1 MPKSIYILFLLCAL
15 SAKADAQSLSQ
26 NYVLGKQMLDA
37 EGTRAI
43 TSVTYYD
50 GLGYPIET
58 ATNGLGGTGKY
69 AYTLLEYDL
78 PGRTKREWLAGA
90 IGSDCSF
97 VPSSEL
103 SSSLTAYHK
112 DQNPYTVKE
121 SDVLDREG
129 SILGPGEHWHTAQK
143 KVVRQYS
150 SNQASSIKYYQV
162 NSSGVLVLNGYYAA
176 NALTMEKTTDEEGK
190 SLQVF
195 TDLFGQK
202 VLERRADANDIYYV
216 YNNLG
221 QLRFVLSPSY
231 QEEADL
237 QKFGYEYRYDK
248 YGRCVWKRLP
258 GCEYQQMWYDEAD
271 NLMFSQDGEQRKKGN
286 YLFYLYDNMRRLVL
300 QGSTSSINASCA
312 SAIVSS
318 YKISVAGVCGSG
330 YTPLG
335 SLGLKNEQLLVANY
349 YDSHVF
355 LKGTLVGQSTS
366 QKLSVSGIQE
376 SNSLGSLTGIVT
388 RATNGEL
395 LCSAYYHDLR
405 GLVVKSRQTKLGD
418 ILLSQDVTY
427 SFTKKPLVITS
438 TIQRGKVC
446 KSVIQTNTYNR
457 YNDQLATIGL
467 QAGGSERVIASYAYD
482 DVGKLVNIGRS
493 GSAGNI
499 RKEYNVRG
507 WLQSIKT
514 PRFSES
520 LSYETQAAH
529 PRYDGNVSRLQWQ
542 SGKDNI
548 LRGYDF
554 KYDDLNRLTDSYYAE
569 GTGMSQNKDHYSEKG
584 IEYSSNGCIEKMQ
597 RYGRKND
604 NTFGLIDDLSYLYN
618 GNQVKSI
625 SDKAGSLVY
634 NGSFDFKDG
643 ASASTEYSY
652 NVNGAIV
659 KDLNKGIN
667 GIEYDVLGNLNSI
680 TFGNGFKTKYV
691 YDAIGNKLQTTH
703 VGAVTSTTDY
713 CGNFIFEDGKLVKY
727 LFDGGYC
734 SFDVNLNPTYHYYEK
749 DHLGSVRMV
758 VNENGTIEQVN
769 HYYPFGGLYGDLS
782 YNSESQRNKYIG
794 KEFDH
799 TFGLDLYDHGARMYD
814 AARGGWDRMEPLYGK
829 YYSYCPY
836 AYCGNNSVN
845 AIDLDGCK
853 VIAMDDLAKRNI
865 LNTLTRQEQ
874 EYVKFDQNGQIDI
887 SLMNKSDGSS
897 LNFIALRTLANSQIK
912 YKFAVS
918 DRDVNGNVFYEK
930 GTKKDSPENYSY
942 GVTNLPKAVNDP
954 SPDNDVYIFT
964 AFFLDEK
971 AQAKNTAHEGYG
983 HAYFYELKQ
992 SNSSIEPSHTF
1003 GIVGYSKEFDNYYQ
1017 KVVSYPIFGKN
1028 NKILEQQ
1035 IKLVEQQAIDN
1046 YEKNH

>member
-1 MPKSIYILFLLCAL
+1 MPKSIYILFFLCAL
-15 SAKADAQSLSQ
+15 GAKADAQSLSQ
-26 NYVLGKQMLDA
+26 NYVLGKQMLDT

-50 GLGYPIET
+50 GLGYPVET

-121 SDVLDREG
+121 SDVLDREA
-129 SILGPGEHWHTAQK
+129 SILGPGEH
-143 KVVRQYS
+143 
-150 SNQASSIKYYQV
+150 
-162 NSSGVLVLNGYYAA
+162 
-176 NALTMEKTTDEEGK
+176 
-190 SLQVF
+190 
-195 TDLFGQK
+195 
-202 VLERRADANDIYYV
+202 
-216 YNNLG
+216 
-221 QLRFVLSPSY
+221 
-231 QEEADL
+231 
-237 QKFGYEYRYDK
+237 
-248 YGRCVWKRLP
+248 
-258 GCEYQQMWYDEAD
+258 
-271 NLMFSQDGEQRKKGN
+271 
-286 YLFYLYDNMRRLVL
+286 
-300 QGSTSSINASCA
+300 
-312 SAIVSS
+312 
-318 YKISVAGVCGSG
+318 
-330 YTPLG
+330 
-335 SLGLKNEQLLVANY
+335 
-349 YDSHVF
+349 
-355 LKGTLVGQSTS
+355 
-366 QKLSVSGIQE
+366 
-376 SNSLGSLTGIVT
+376 
-388 RATNGEL
+388 
-395 LCSAYYHDLR
+395 LCSAYYHDIR

-554 KYDDLNRLTDSYYAE
+554 EYDDLNRLTDSYYAE

-703 VGAVTSTTDY
+703 VGAVTSITDY
-713 CGNFIFEDGKLVKY
+713 CGNFVFEDGKLVKY

-814 AARGGWDRMEPLYGK
+814 AARGGWDRADKLSEKFYNMNLYMYVKGNPVKFLDKNGNAPGDFFFTMDEAALDFGNYYNGVSIKENREYASTIYEVWDRVHGK
-829 YYSYCPY
+829 GYSYSVANVGEKASSHFSYSYVFYPIVANIHTHG
-836 AYCGNNSVN
+836 AYSDDAYYDNTFSGLRRNGQLVCSDERKNIRGNNDVGWANVHNRTSYLV
-845 AIDLDGCK
+845 
-853 VIAMDDLAKRNI
+853 
-865 LNTLTRQEQ
+865 TP
-874 EYVKFDQNGQIDI
+874 NG
-887 SLMNKSDGSS
+887 SLQKYIPSDGKI
-897 LNFIALRTLANSQIK
+897 LI
-912 YKFAVS
+912 VS
-918 DRDVNGNVFYEK
+918 NDMPC
-930 GTKKDSPENYSY
+930 DS
-942 GVTNLPKAVNDP
+942 NDP
-954 SPDNDVYIFT
+954 DRLNDNIIVTISIN
-964 AFFLDEK
+964 
-971 AQAKNTAHEGYG
+971 AQNRD
-983 HAYFYELKQ
+983 L
-992 SNSSIEPSHTF
+992 IEYL
-1003 GIVGYSKEFDNYYQ
+1003 INL
-1017 KVVSYPIFGKN
+1017 FGKF
-1028 NKILEQQ
+1028 
-1035 IKLVEQQAIDN
+1035 
-1046 YEKNH
+1046 Y